1 MMGMERSNC
10 TVHPRALLNAGHG
23 VVGVG
28 GRVRGVA
35 REGVKVT

>member
-1 MMGMERSNC
+1 MMGTERYNC
-10 TVHPRALLNAGHG
+10 IGHQRALLNAGHG

-28 GRVRGVA
+28 GRVRGVV